1 MSSRCEM
8 SAAPPPEERH
18 GRPDQPQASVII
30 PNWNGLR
37 YLRPC
42 LASLQAQ
49 TWPSFEVIVVDNAST
64 DGSAETVR
72 REFPDVRVLALSK
85 NGGYSGGC
93 NAGIGAARGDV
104 VVFLN
109 NDIEAEPTWLEAL
122 LGALDRHPDAGSAAS
137 RMMLYDQPTHIHSAG
152 DTYGVDG
159 LPDSRGVWQP
169 YGPPYDQER
178 YVFGGCGGALA
189 YRKEVL
195 EDIGLF
201 DERFFM
207 YCEDVDLNWRAQL
220 AGYRCIYTPD
230 AVVRHHLSATG
241 GGSLA
246 SYYVGRNTLWVIARN
261 YPPRLFRRYKGQ
273 ILRAQWRIAKDALRS
288 IRGKAAR
295 ARLRGQL
302 AGLLTAWRWRHYR
315 QALMA
320 RRRVS
325 DAYIASILERPRDPD
340 A

>member
-1 MSSRCEM
+1 MNVASSQN
-8 SAAPPPEERH
+8 
-18 GRPDQPQASVII
+18 GRLARPSQPRASVII

-49 TWPSFEVIVVDNAST
+49 TCPSFEVIVVDNAST
-64 DGSAETVR
+64 DGSVETVQH
-72 REFPDVRVLALSK
+72 EFPDVQVLALSE

-93 NAGIGAARGDV
+93 NAGVQAARGEIA
-104 VVFLN
+104 VFLN
-109 NDIEAEPTWLEAL
+109 NDIEAEPTWLASL
-122 LGALDRHPDAGSAAS
+122 IAALDRHPEAGSAAS
-137 RMMLYDQPTHIHSAG
+137 RMMLYDRPTHIHSAG
-152 DTYGVDG
+152 DTFGVDG

-169 YGPPYDQER
+169 YGPPYDQEC

-261 YPPRLFRRYKGQ
+261 YPPDLFRRNRRQ
-273 ILRAQWRIAKDALRS
+273 ILRAQLRIVRDALRS
-288 IRGKAAR
+288 FRGKAAR

-302 AGLLTAWRWRHYR
+302 AGLLTAWRWRGYR
-315 QALMA
+315 RTLMA

-325 DAYIASILERPRDPD
+325 DAYIGSILDHPSRSDG
-340 A
+340 